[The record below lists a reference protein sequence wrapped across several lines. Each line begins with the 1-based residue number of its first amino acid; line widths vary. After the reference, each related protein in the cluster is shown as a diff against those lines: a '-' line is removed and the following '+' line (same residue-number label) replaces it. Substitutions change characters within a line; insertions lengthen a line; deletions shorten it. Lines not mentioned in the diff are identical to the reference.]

1 MIERKSTWQLR
12 ALCRGLDMPKNIG
25 FCKGCPVIDPCR
37 SYAIAHDE
45 FGIWGGTSRNQRLK
59 LDPMYTN
66 LIRQLYLEAGLLEW
80 RPSLESAQEPQEEQQ
95 LELFD
100 PTVLMEV
107 S

>member
-1 MIERKSTWQLR
+1 MIEKKSSWQLR
-12 ALCRGLDMPKNIG
+12 ALCRGLDMPSSTG

-59 LDPMYTN
+59 LNPMYTQ

-80 RPSLESAQEPQEEQQ
+80 RPSLEEYLKPEEEQQ
-95 LELFD
+95 LELFY
-100 PTVLMEV
+100 PISLQEV

>member
-1 MIERKSTWQLR
+1 MPSST
-12 ALCRGLDMPKNIG
+12 G

-59 LDPMYTN
+59 LDPIYVQ
-66 LIRQLYLEAGLLEW
+66 LIRRLYLEDGLLEW
-80 RPSLESAQEPQEEQQ
+80 RPSLEEWKEPQEEQQ

-100 PTVLMEV
+100 PISLMEV